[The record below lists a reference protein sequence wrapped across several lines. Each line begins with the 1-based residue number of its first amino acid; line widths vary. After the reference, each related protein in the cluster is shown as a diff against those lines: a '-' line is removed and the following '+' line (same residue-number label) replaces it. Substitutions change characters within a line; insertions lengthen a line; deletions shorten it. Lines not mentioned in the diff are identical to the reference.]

1 MTPAEQC
8 LLPAP
13 AVGLEEPARPSPARP
28 IDDGPGVRPRLVTR
42 WRRFPLVV
50 SLLGLGSWA
59 YGVSQLRPTGIGT
72 SGLLASGG
80 PWLDVGLALL
90 VAGFLLELRR
100 EARTWV
106 LALQLIG
113 LIVAIHSAVPII
125 FGAPEYDWV
134 YKHIGIASAFQH
146 YGRITDPTN
155 IYQQWPV
162 LFAAVA
168 SISSLAH
175 TSPLT
180 FAAWSPLA
188 FELANAL
195 LLVALFRLLLG
206 ERRIVWL
213 AVLLYEGLIAW
224 LGQDYLSPQAFGYL
238 LWLGMLLIILRWLRR
253 PLPAGG
259 RGGRL
264 GRLRAP
270 LVAGLP
276 PAPHTTRAMRGVAV
290 ALVVTIYFAI
300 VAAHQLTPYMALAG
314 VGALT
319 LLDLVRPRWLV
330 VLLAAIAAGYL
341 ALHYGLISQQFGG
354 LFSGGNPLANAGG
367 ARGTPN
373 ASATAVWSAR
383 IVAALAG
390 GMWLGTLVV
399 IARRRRRLGTI
410 AIPAALALSPFV
422 ILLAQSYGGE
432 AIYRVYMFS
441 APWCALLIAGALYE
455 LRPRIRELLVLAVS
469 VVALFVGLQGL
480 YGPVLVNAF
489 TPNEVSAS
497 VWLYSH
503 TPPGSVIVL
512 PVDDFPALEA
522 ADYNDYNV
530 DVPAADPQLGPA
542 TMDEGN
548 VEQMESWMAGLGQR
562 TVYVVVS
569 RSMNNWADY
578 YGAPKG
584 YAQLVREL
592 PTSLH
597 GAVVYHN
604 DDVTIYRLTFN
615 GAN

>member
-13 AVGLEEPARPSPARP
+13 VVGLEEPARPSPARP
-28 IDDGPGVRPRLVTR
+28 IDHGPGVRPRLVTR
-42 WRRFPLVV
+42 WLRFPLVV

-59 YGVSQLRPTGIGT
+59 YGVSQLHPTTIGVY
-72 SGLLASGG
+72 GLLASG
-80 PWLDVGLALL
+80 PWLDAGLLL
-90 VAGFLLELRR
+90 LLAGFVLELRR

-106 LALQLIG
+106 LALQLVG
-113 LIVAIHSAVPII
+113 LIVAIHGTVPII
-125 FGAPEYDWV
+125 FRAPEYAWV
-134 YKHIGIASAFQH
+134 YKHVGIASAFEQ
-146 YGRITDPTN
+146 YGRITDPKN
-155 IYQQWPV
+155 IYQQWPA

-168 SISSLAH
+168 SIASLAH
-175 TSPLT
+175 VNPLS
-180 FAAWSPLA
+180 FAAWAPLA
-188 FELANAL
+188 FELADAL
-195 LLVALFRLLLG
+195 LLVALFRLLVG

-213 AVLLYEGLIAW
+213 AVVLYEGLISW
-224 LGQDYLSPQAFGYL
+224 VGQDYLSPQAFGFL
-238 LWLGMLLIILRWLRR
+238 LWLAMALIVLRWLRR
-253 PLPAGG
+253 PLPAPDQ
-259 RGGRL
+259 GGRL
-264 GRLRAP
+264 ARLRAP
-270 LVAGLP
+270 FLAGLQP
-276 PAPHTTRAMRGVAV
+276 PAQTTRAMRAVAV
-290 ALVVTIYFAI
+290 ALVAVIFFAI
-300 VAAHQLTPYMALAG
+300 VAAHQLTPYMALAAI
-314 VGALT
+314 GALT
-319 LLDLVRPRWLV
+319 LLDLVRPRWL
-330 VLLAAIAAGYL
+330 LLALGAIAGGYL
-341 ALHYGLISQQFGG
+341 ALHYNLIAQQFGG
-354 LFSGGNPLANAGG
+354 LFSGGNPLANASG
-367 ARGTPN
+367 ARGTPD
-373 ASATAVWSAR
+373 ASAAAVFSAR
-383 IVAALAG
+383 ATVALVAA
-390 GMWLGTLVV
+390 MWLITLAV
-399 IARRRRRLGTI
+399 IARRRRRLGSI

-455 LRPRIRELLVLAVS
+455 LRPRIRGLLVPAVS
-469 VVALFVGLQGL
+469 VVALFVGLQGV

-489 TPNEVSAS
+489 TPSEVSAS
-497 VWLYSH
+497 VWFYSH

-542 TMDEGN
+542 SMDEGN

-604 DDVTIYRLTFN
+604 DDATIYRLTFN